1 MPTCEVL
8 VVGGGPAGAACA
20 GALRA
25 QGADVMVVDRAV
37 FPRDKVCAGWITP
50 AVVEA
55 LKLDLADY
63 ARTRVLQ
70 PFRGFRTGLMG
81 GAALENRYPQ
91 TVSYGIRR
99 FEFDHYLL
107 QRAGVPVA
115 LGMPVRSIKR
125 QGRQWV
131 INDTLAAAMVVGAG
145 GNFCPVAR
153 HLNDQVTGKPQV
165 LAQVL
170 AQEMEFQLSPDEA
183 RRSPV
188 RGDTP
193 ELFFCRDLKGYGWCL
208 RKDDYLNVGLGRE
221 DPAPLPG
228 QLDDFCAWLRS
239 RGMIPAHPPA
249 RFHGHAYRLW
259 GADGPVRVGDGMLL
273 VGDAAGLA
281 RPQSGEGI
289 LPAIES
295 GLLAAQIIG
304 HAAGDY
310 RQAALAAYE
319 PRLLAGYGLSPT
331 LPVIGPRSAAL
342 QAALGRAL
350 LGSRWFSRHVLL
362 NRWFLH
368 PGRLSP
374 AG

>member
-25 QGADVMVVDRAV
+25 QGADVMVIDRAV

-50 AVVEA
+50 AVVQA
-55 LKLDLADY
+55 LDLDLADY
-63 ARTRVLQ
+63 ARDRVLQ
-70 PFRGFRTGLMG
+70 PFCGFRTGLMG
-81 GAALENRYPQ
+81 GAALESRYPH

-107 QRAGVPVA
+107 QRAKVPMV
-115 LGMPVRSIKR
+115 LGTPVRSITR
-125 QGRQWV
+125 RDGQWV
-131 INDTLAAAMVVGAG
+131 INDRFITSVVVGAG

-153 HLNDQVTGKPQV
+153 YLNQQPGDKPQV
-165 LAQVL
+165 V
-170 AQEMEFQLSPDEA
+170 AQEMEFKLSPEQA
-183 RRSPV
+183 RNSPL

-208 RKDDYLNVGLGRE
+208 RKEDYLNVGLGRE
-221 DPAPLPG
+221 DSAPLPG
-228 QLDDFCAWLRS
+228 QLEEFCAWLRS
-239 RGMIPAHPPA
+239 RGMMPSQTPA

-259 GADGPVRVGDGMLL
+259 GTDSPVRVGDGMLL

-289 LPAIES
+289 LPAVES

-304 HAAGDY
+304 QAAGDC
-310 RQAALAAYE
+310 RRAALAAYE
-319 PRLLAGYGLSPT
+319 RRLQAGYGLSPT
-331 LPVIGPRSAAL
+331 LPVMGPRLAAL

-350 LGSRWFSRHVLL
+350 LDSRWFSRHVLL

-374 AG
+374 AN

>member
-25 QGADVMVVDRAV
+25 QGADVMVVDRAM

-50 AVVEA
+50 AVVQA
-55 LKLDLADY
+55 LDLDLADY
-63 ARTRVLQ
+63 ARARVLQ
-70 PFRGFRTGLMG
+70 PFRGFRTGLIG
-81 GAALENRYPQ
+81 GEALESRYPH

-107 QRAGVPVA
+107 QRASVPMA
-115 LGMPVRSIKR
+115 LGTPVRSITR
-125 QGRQWV
+125 QGTQWV
-131 INDTLAAAMVVGAG
+131 INDTLAASMVVGAG

-153 HLNDQVTGKPQV
+153 YLNGQPSARPQV
-165 LAQVL
+165 V
-170 AQEMEFQLSPDEA
+170 AQEMEFQLSPEQA
-183 RRSPV
+183 RHSPV

-239 RGMIPAHPPA
+239 RGMIPAQPPV

-281 RPQSGEGI
+281 RAQSGEGI

-310 RQAALAAYE
+310 RRAALAPYE
-319 PRLLAGYGLSPT
+319 ARLHAGYGLSPT

-342 QAALGRAL
+342 QASLGRAL

-362 NRWFLH
+362 DRWFLH

-374 AG
+374 AN